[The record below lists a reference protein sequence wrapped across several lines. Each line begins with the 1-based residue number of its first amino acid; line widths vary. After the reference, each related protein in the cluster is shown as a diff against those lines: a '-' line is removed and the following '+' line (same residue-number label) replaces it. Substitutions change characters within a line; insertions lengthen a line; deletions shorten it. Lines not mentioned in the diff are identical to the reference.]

1 MLAMVFEVLGFELG
15 NLCLRCFVE
24 FEVLNYCFKID
35 WIVFVSGFEL
45 LGSLLVELGPWKSF
59 WKL

>member
-15 NLCLRCFVE
+15 NLYLRRFVE
-24 FEVLNYCFKID
+24 FDVLNYCFKIE

-45 LGSLLVELGPWKSF
+45 LGSLLVELGSWKSF